1 MKMFKKLMAV
11 VLTGALA
18 VSMLTGCA
26 LGDAAA
32 SKALEKA
39 LNAKGTQGTVTVD
52 YNHKS
57 GLDDKAEKIWKDT
70 DKMNKTA
77 PTSLSAFDTKEYTFG
92 NNSKYIAYVAEQ
104 PEDSKSA
111 KASWMTEAEK
121 LHKAV
126 TDKKVDKTAA
136 GQIHTD
142 SKADATKKD
151 VDFGTAFVSKTEG
164 GKTTKYVIVVFKVNG

>member
-92 NNSKYIAYVAEQ
+92 NSKYIAYVAEQ

-164 GKTTKYVIVVFKVNG
+164 GKTTKYVIVVFQVNV

>member
-57 GLDDKAEKIWKDT
+57 GLDDKAEKIWK
-70 DKMNKTA
+70 TA

-92 NNSKYIAYVAEQ
+92 TSKYIAYVAEQ

-126 TDKKVDKTAA
+126 TNKKVDKTAA

-164 GKTTKYVIVVFKVNG
+164 GKTTKYVIVVFKVNS

>member
-1 MKMFKKLMAV
+1 MFKKLMAV

-57 GLDDKAEKIWKDT
+57 GMDSKAESIWKDA
-70 DKMNKTA
+70 DKLNRTA
-77 PTSLSAFDTKEYTFG
+77 PATLSVFGAAEYTFG
-92 NNSKYIAYVAEQ
+92 NSKCKYIAYVAEQ

-126 TDKKVDKTAA
+126 TNKKVDKTAA

-164 GKTTKYVIVVFKVNG
+164 GKTTKYVIVVFKVNV

>member
-52 YNHKS
+52 YNHES
-57 GLDDKAEKIWKDT
+57 GLDGKAKRIWEDT

-92 NNSKYIAYVAEQ
+92 TSKYIAYVAEQ

-126 TDKKVDKTAA
+126 TDKKVDKIAA

-142 SKADATKKD
+142 SKADAAEKD
-151 VDFGTAFVSKTEG
+151 VDFGTAFVSKTKG

>member
-57 GLDDKAEKIWKDT
+57 GMDSKAESIWKDA
-70 DKMNKTA
+70 DKLNKTA
-77 PTSLSAFDTKEYTFG
+77 PTALSLFGTTEYTFG
-92 NNSKYIAYVAEQ
+92 NSKYIAYVAEQ

-126 TDKKVDKTAA
+126 TNKKVDKTAA
-136 GQIHTD
+136 RRTSISVLLSSARPRVARPRSTL
-142 SKADATKKD
+142 SLSLRS
-151 VDFGTAFVSKTEG
+151 TANQR
-164 GKTTKYVIVVFKVNG
+164 I

>member
-57 GLDDKAEKIWKDT
+57 GLDDKAEKIWKDA
-70 DKMNKTA
+70 DKMNRTA
-77 PTSLSAFDTKEYTFG
+77 PTKLSAFDAEYTFG
-92 NNSKYIAYVAEQ
+92 TSKYIAYVAEQ

-126 TDKKVDKTAA
+126 TNKKVDKTTA

-164 GKTTKYVIVVFKVNG
+164 GKTTEYVIVVFKVNG

>member
-39 LNAKGTQGTVTVD
+39 LNAKGTQKTVTID

-77 PTSLSAFDTKEYTFG
+77 PTPLSAFDTKEYTFG
-92 NNSKYIAYVAEQ
+92 TSKYIAYVAEQ

-111 KASWMTEAEK
+111 KASWMTEAET
-121 LHKAV
+121 LHNAV
-126 TDKKVDKTAA
+126 ILKQVDKTAA

>member
-57 GLDDKAEKIWKDT
+57 GLDDKAEKIWKD
-70 DKMNKTA
+70 MNRTA
-77 PTSLSAFDTKEYTFG
+77 PTSLSAFDNKEYTFG
-92 NNSKYIAYVAEQ
+92 TSKYIAYVAEQ

-126 TDKKVDKTAA
+126 TNKKVDKTAA

-164 GKTTKYVIVVFKVNG
+164 GKTTKYVIVVFNVNV

>member
-1 MKMFKKLMAV
+1 M
-11 VLTGALA
+11 
-18 VSMLTGCA
+18 
-26 LGDAAA
+26 
-32 SKALEKA
+32 
-39 LNAKGTQGTVTVD
+39 
-52 YNHKS
+52 
-57 GLDDKAEKIWKDT
+57 DDKAEKLWNDT
-70 DKMNKTA
+70 DQMNKTA

-92 NNSKYIAYVAEQ
+92 TSKYIAYVAEQ

-126 TDKKVDKTAA
+126 TNKKVDKTTA

-142 SKADATKKD
+142 SKEDATKKD

>member
-39 LNAKGTQGTVTVD
+39 LNAKGTQETVTVD

-70 DKMNKTA
+70 DKMNRTA

-92 NNSKYIAYVAEQ
+92 TSKYIAYVAEQ
-104 PEDSKSA
+104 PEDSKSD

-126 TDKKVDKTAA
+126 TKKKVDQTAA

-151 VDFGTAFVSKTEG
+151 VDFGTAFVSKTED

>member
-26 LGDAAA
+26 LGNAAA

-39 LNAKGTQGTVTVD
+39 LNAKGTQETVTID
-52 YNHKS
+52 YNHKGGMDS
-57 GLDDKAEKIWKDT
+57 KAESIWKDT
-70 DKMNKTA
+70 EKMNKTA
-77 PTSLSAFDTKEYTFG
+77 PKVLSAFDGKEYTFG
-92 NNSKYIAYVAEQ
+92 TSKYIAYVAEQ

-111 KASWMTEAEK
+111 KASWMTEAK
-121 LHKAV
+121 TLHAAV
-126 TDKKVDKTAA
+126 TAKKVDKTAV

-142 SKADATKKD
+142 SKNTDTKKD
-151 VDFGTAFVSKTEG
+151 VDFGTAFVSKTDG
-164 GKTTKYVIVVFKVNG
+164 GKTTKYVIVVFKVN

>member
-1 MKMFKKLMAV
+1 MKMFKKIMAV
-11 VLTGALA
+11 ALTAVMA

-26 LGDAAA
+26 LGNATA
-32 SKALEKA
+32 SKALENA
-39 LNAKGTQGTVTVD
+39 LNAKGTQGTVTID
-52 YNHKS
+52 YNHKGGMDS
-57 GLDDKAEKIWKDT
+57 KAESIWKDA
-70 DKMNKTA
+70 DKLNKTA
-77 PTSLSAFDTKEYTFG
+77 PATLSTFGVKEYTFG
-92 NNSKYIAYVAEQ
+92 NSKYIAYVAEQ

-126 TDKKVDKTAA
+126 TLKKVDKTAA

-142 SKADATKKD
+142 SKAADSKKD